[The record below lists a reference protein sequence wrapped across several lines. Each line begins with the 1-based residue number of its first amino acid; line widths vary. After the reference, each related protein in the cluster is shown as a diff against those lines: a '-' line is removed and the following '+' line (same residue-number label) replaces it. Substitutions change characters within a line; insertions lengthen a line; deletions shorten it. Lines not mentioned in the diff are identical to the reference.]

1 MVLHSFIWFLL
12 PYALGDQL
20 DNRSFHWAHEATNQT
35 RRIKRV
41 ESIFTKASTS
51 LWFVKLLE
59 CLPNIYSSSGDHV
72 QWVQFRPPPL
82 TPDDA
87 STLSSRS
94 AHPLSSSCLICAHLF
109 LYGQRILFRLETSW
123 DDNSSLRL
131 GTPQKLNSL
140 VLVPGKR
147 AVSSLSF
154 TASEAN
160 HFKSGKKS
168 AEMAT

>member
-1 MVLHSFIWFLL
+1 MPNNNKEPNMVLHSFIWFLL

-51 LWFVKLLE
+51 LWF
-59 CLPNIYSSSGDHV
+59 SSA
-72 QWVQFRPPPL
+72 PLPL